1 MKRLYIVRNAHAA
14 VGAIDREREL
24 DEQGVKELNSIG
36 QQMVASGMRP
46 NVILTSGARRAVD
59 TAKHIR
65 EVFGLLV
72 NVIDIREELY
82 NADLPKILEIL
93 QALPDEKNSVMLI
106 AHNQGI
112 TDLLGSITNS
122 EYKDFPNAGLVVV
135 ELRLRH
141 WKDIESSTG
150 REIAFLKPADEEKP
164 S

>member
-24 DEQGVKELNSIG
+24 DEQGIKELKSIG

-46 NVILTSGARRAVD
+46 NVILTSGARRAID

-82 NADLPKILEIL
+82 NTDLHKILEIL
-93 QALPDEKNSVMLI
+93 QSLPDEKNSVMLI

-112 TDLLGSITNS
+112 TDLLESITNS
-122 EYKDFPNAGLVVV
+122 EYKDFPNAGLVVI

-141 WKDIESSTG
+141 WKDIESNVG
-150 REIAFLKPADEEKP
+150 REIAFLRPTTEEQA

>member
-24 DEQGVKELNSIG
+24 DEQGKQELASIG
-36 QQMVASGMRP
+36 NQMVARGMRP
-46 NVILTSGARRAVD
+46 SIILTSGARRAID

-82 NADLPKILEIL
+82 NADLEKIREIL
-93 QALPDEKNSVMLI
+93 QQLPDEKNSVMII
-106 AHNQGI
+106 AHSDGVMKLLESI
-112 TDLLGSITNS
+112 TDG
-122 EYKDFPNAGLVVV
+122 EYKEFPNAGMAVI

-141 WKDIESSTG
+141 WNELDSSSG
-150 REIAFLKPADEEKP
+150 REIAFLRPERAEAV
-164 S
+164 